1 MRFVGNLLVAMALI
15 VGVLSAATA
24 YQVSIDLPDEDFAGL
39 VLTGAAGIQV
49 DSAGKP
55 VLNKNGAPQPI
66 LKLGDPLT
74 PENLQKL
81 RNNQETLSAQ
91 DPPPQV
97 DGYRIETGLVRVQKF
112 SFARWRF
119 KWVFAGAVAAMLLGA
134 GLVRTAASKKATE
147 HRESGKSEDLMAA
160 LQDAQQRLSDL
171 HAQLKA
177 AADPHDALPQ
187 VVESLTALGGDLQVN
202 FIDHLEVIRSLLP
215 TGKMAEVME
224 SYAVAERFT
233 NRARSTAVDNDPREA
248 LACLETAAQR
258 MGTTLEM
265 LQAAI

>member
-1 MRFVGNLLVAMALI
+1 MGA
-15 VGVLSAATA
+15 GVKF
-24 YQVSIDLPDEDFAGL
+24 DEK
-39 VLTGAAGIQV
+39 
-49 DSAGKP
+49 GKP
-55 VLNKNGAPQPI
+55 V
-66 LKLGDPLT
+66 PLFKT
-74 PENLQKL
+74 GKELDAKSLEQL
-81 RNNQETLSAQ
+81 RTNEVTVYGRQVSVAQ
-91 DPPPQV
+91 V
-97 DGYRIETGLVRVQKF
+97 KVNEF
-112 SFARWRF
+112 SFSRWQG
-119 KWVFAGAVAAMLLGA
+119 KWYFLLAAAGMGGGVL
-134 GLVRTAASKKATE
+134 LVRTAASKKATE

-187 VVESLTALGGDLQVN
+187 VVEALTALGGDLQVN
-202 FIDHLEVIRSLLP
+202 FIDHLEVIRSLLA